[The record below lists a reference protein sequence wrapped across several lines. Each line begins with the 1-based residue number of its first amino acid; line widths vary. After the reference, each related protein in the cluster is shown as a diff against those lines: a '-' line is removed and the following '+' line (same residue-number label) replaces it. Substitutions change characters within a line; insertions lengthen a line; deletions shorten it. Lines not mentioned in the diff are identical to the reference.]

1 MLDETMTNVLNFKEV
16 KVMPEQASILLKH
29 ARTMCLMYEAT
40 GDDKYLSRARLDM
53 MRAKSIIECGFIR
66 PLGVLLAA

>member
-1 MLDETMTNVLNFKEV
+1 MLSKTETNLLKFFKI
-16 KVMPEQASILLKH
+16 MPEQADILLRH
-29 ARTMCLMYEAT
+29 ARVMCMMYQAT
-40 GDDKYLSRARLDM
+40 GERRYLSIARVDM